1 MRSHHAKRIGS
12 SIGIRLYQ
20 RAPKSGSRKDSNLKA
35 PVANK
40 EVYTRSKHGIT
51 WDDPYH
57 WMSNARDPSVRRHLE
72 LENLYTDTIMG
83 STSALQAELRE
94 EMASRIVGD
103 ESSPPERWGS
113 WLYYAKIP
121 EGQDYPVYLRRHVD
135 AGSVTWLQ
143 RLKSNV
149 GRFFQVEQCNLVEQ
163 KLLDMNELVE
173 GHGFVH
179 LGVCKVS
186 KDHRLLAYTLDFFG
200 REVFT
205 LFVKDIQ
212 TGALIS
218 KPIAKG
224 VVSVEWARDSC
235 SLLYT
240 KMDKMLRPFRVF
252 KHNLKSKGGNILVY
266 EEKNPQFFIDV
277 SKTKDWCFFTI
288 NSNSKTSSEV
298 YLLDANG
305 HNEEIKLVE
314 HRRPGVEYFV
324 EHQDGQLFLLTNA
337 DMSHRQ
343 GSGSNYKLF
352 NCPIND
358 LRFDNWK
365 HIVLE
370 EPDVVIYDMD
380 IFERHLV
387 LFERKDGLPQIRVL
401 KLPISVDMMQRVC
414 SDVLPLPKGVCSI
427 TPGLNQD
434 YSSSVLRLSISSP
447 IMPEALLDCD
457 LSSKEFA
464 VLQQNEVVCSLI
476 HKAKEKRLKTEI
488 SSEQD
493 HDAPNVCRSQACDS
507 TENEVLDLSEMYA
520 LEHVKVA
527 SHDMVEV
534 PLTIVYSR
542 DLKME
547 GKSPA
552 LLTGYGAYGESLD
565 MKWCAD
571 SLSLLDRGWV
581 LAFAHVRGGGELGK
595 AWHDSGRLLKKLN
608 SMHDFLACGEFLVKR
623 GFCHRDFL
631 TARGVSAGGLL
642 VAASIHMQ
650 AALFLAVILKVHLHL
665 PDTIHYSK
673 LDKLH
678 DETCR

>member
-1 MRSHHAKRIGS
+1 
-12 SIGIRLYQ
+12 
-20 RAPKSGSRKDSNLKA
+20 
-35 PVANK
+35 
-40 EVYTRSKHGIT
+40 
-51 WDDPYH
+51 
-57 WMSNARDPSVRRHLE
+57 
-72 LENLYTDTIMG
+72 
-83 STSALQAELRE
+83 
-94 EMASRIVGD
+94 
-103 ESSPPERWGS
+103 
-113 WLYYAKIP
+113 
-121 EGQDYPVYLRRHVD
+121 
-135 AGSVTWLQ
+135 
-143 RLKSNV
+143 
-149 GRFFQVEQCNLVEQ
+149 
-163 KLLDMNELVE
+163 
-173 GHGFVH
+173 
-179 LGVCKVS
+179 
-186 KDHRLLAYTLDFFG
+186 
-200 REVFT
+200 
-205 LFVKDIQ
+205 
-212 TGALIS
+212 
-218 KPIAKG
+218 
-224 VVSVEWARDSC
+224 
-235 SLLYT
+235 
-240 KMDKMLRPFRVF
+240 
-252 KHNLKSKGGNILVY
+252 
-266 EEKNPQFFIDV
+266 
-277 SKTKDWCFFTI
+277 
-288 NSNSKTSSEV
+288 
-298 YLLDANG
+298 
-305 HNEEIKLVE
+305 
-314 HRRPGVEYFV
+314 
-324 EHQDGQLFLLTNA
+324 
-337 DMSHRQ
+337 
-343 GSGSNYKLF
+343 
-352 NCPIND
+352 
-358 LRFDNWK
+358 
-365 HIVLE
+365 
-370 EPDVVIYDMD
+370 MD

-650 AALFLAVILKVHLHL
+650 AALFLAVILKVPFLDIGNTMLDENLSLTVSEYEEWGNPENKETFNYIRSYTPYDNLKKAVQYPHMLTLSSFQDTRVGYWEAAKWTARIREYTSVNTNKLTLLKTDMNSGHFTESGRYLHIE
-665 PDTIHYSK
+665 DTAFEYAFLLKMVENSTHKIA
-673 LDKLH
+673 D
-678 DETCR
+678 